1 MFFLGMVALTGL
13 DQYVGTDFYPVRS
26 LDILDR
32 ATKFL
37 GQFLP
42 WKSVLYQSTR
52 IHLFFVWT
60 SFLLSV
66 VSFVAFFGYVGGRF
80 LKLTKFFY
88 PISSVFYLV
97 VFSKE
102 GKSKSKT
109 NIRFTPERGYWRASA
124 FKRNVDR
131 KGWKYFGMNLTVCW
145 SCWRRSFIRVKF
157 WQKIKKKSFKN
168 KIHND
173 LIPLLVW

>member
-109 NIRFTPERGYWRASA
+109 NIRFTPERGY
-124 FKRNVDR
+124 
-131 KGWKYFGMNLTVCW
+131 
-145 SCWRRSFIRVKF
+145 
-157 WQKIKKKSFKN
+157 
-168 KIHND
+168 
-173 LIPLLVW
+173 